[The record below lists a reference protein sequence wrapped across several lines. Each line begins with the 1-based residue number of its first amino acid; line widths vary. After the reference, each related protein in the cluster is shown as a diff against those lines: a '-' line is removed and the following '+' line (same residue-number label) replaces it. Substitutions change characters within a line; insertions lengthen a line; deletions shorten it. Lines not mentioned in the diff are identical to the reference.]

1 MVISRQI
8 TKTAG
13 QLPTDVSLSQ
23 PSCIHRHHQQQ
34 PQALGE
40 WLEFSGQPRVPLS
53 RYVMPQGDMIQALIW
68 IRNLLA
74 QTHRSRAIRE
84 HTHTHTH
91 THRARERK
99 ERVLT
104 TNAINLFQRVYKHVK
119 ELLDN

>member
-1 MVISRQI
+1 MVISPQI

-53 RYVMPQGDMIQALIW
+53 RYVMPQG
-68 IRNLLA
+68 
-74 QTHRSRAIRE
+74 
-84 HTHTHTH
+84 
-91 THRARERK
+91 
-99 ERVLT
+99 
-104 TNAINLFQRVYKHVK
+104 K
-119 ELLDN
+119 ELSPAHRLKSPVNLKNTYHSLPG